1 MVRKIKNFIWYLLN
15 LIGLGGCV
23 QLMLLSELKDSGW
36 FRSFKTKQ
44 SVDKNGNPIP
54 WNTYT
59 YINFI
64 ENRLRKHFDIFEYG
78 SGNSTLWYAQR
89 AGTIKSVENDKT
101 WFELISKKI
110 PSNSKIV
117 YKELEYDGEYSKEVL
132 RDDKNYHIIVI
143 DGRDRNN
150 CLKNAVNK
158 LTDDGI
164 IVFDNSE
171 AEEYQESIS
180 LILKQGY
187 KRIDFLGILPIVAH
201 SSCTT
206 ILYRNNNCLGI

>member
-1 MVRKIKNFIWYLLN
+1 MVRKIKSFIWYLLN

-132 RDDKNYHIIVI
+132 KDDKNYHIIII